1 MCILELKN
9 VCYAYE
15 KGKEILSNVNAE
27 LEAGRM
33 YAVLGPSGSGK
44 TTLLS
49 LLGGLDTP
57 TQGNILFGGEDVR
70 TNCLEYH
77 RRNHISLIFQSYN
90 LIDYMTPME
99 NVRLTAKLD
108 AGPILERLGLTRD
121 ESTRN
126 VLKLSGGQQQRV
138 AIARALA
145 SDAPVI
151 LADEPTGNLDA
162 DSARDITVVLKESAH
177 AFGKCVVVVTHSAEA
192 AKQADVVLEIK
203 RGYLQEREMK
213 KITITLA

>member
-151 LADEPTGNLDA
+151 LADVN
-162 DSARDITVVLKESAH
+162 
-177 AFGKCVVVVTHSAEA
+177 
-192 AKQADVVLEIK
+192 
-203 RGYLQEREMK
+203 
-213 KITITLA
+213 